1 MFATLLGGLPRPP
14 APAPAPSRD
23 EPEPG
28 GGTGPTDELNS
39 RVRLAVRAQ
48 EEAGLEPITDGR
60 LRDPGFERLIAALA
74 VPARNASATLS
85 GAQSA
90 ESITVDAWRFAGALT
105 DRAVK
110 QALPGPYTLGRIGME
125 PARRVSERAQR
136 LMGTAKQRERERARE
151 REGARDRERRTMA
164 AAESLHGV
172 ATALAAAGCPLIEI
186 EELDTDLIG
195 GDESERRLFRDAH
208 RRLTDGVLGT
218 HLSLSIVGG
227 SAAGAGVATILDAPY
242 ASIAVDLIAGPENWN
257 VVTRATSDRGV
268 VVGVLAAR
276 EPDEP
281 REVLLWAAHYAA
293 STGGRGPA
301 RVGLGSAGG
310 YANLTWEAALR
321 KMRLLGEA
329 ARLADLPPSEE
340 LARSLDPASIS
351 ARRAGLGHGAP
362 RPPGRRAPKP
372 PRR

>member
-1 MFATLLGGLPRPP
+1 
-14 APAPAPSRD
+14 
-23 EPEPG
+23 
-28 GGTGPTDELNS
+28 
-39 RVRLAVRAQ
+39 
-48 EEAGLEPITDGR
+48 
-60 LRDPGFERLIAALA
+60 
-74 VPARNASATLS
+74 
-85 GAQSA
+85 
-90 ESITVDAWRFAGALT
+90 
-105 DRAVK
+105 
-110 QALPGPYTLGRIGME
+110 
-125 PARRVSERAQR
+125 
-136 LMGTAKQRERERARE
+136 
-151 REGARDRERRTMA
+151 MA
-164 AAESLHGV
+164 AAEGLRSV
-172 ATALAAAGCPLIEI
+172 VEALAAAGCPLIEI
-186 EELDTDLIG
+186 EELDTQLIG
-195 GDESERRLFRDAH
+195 DDETERKLFRQAH
-208 RRLTDGVLGT
+208 RRLTEGIQGT

-227 SAAGAGVATILDAPY
+227 SAAGAGVETILDAPY
-242 ASIAVDLIAGPENWN
+242 ASLAVDLIAGPENWN
-257 VVTRATSDRGV
+257 LVTRAPADRGI

-276 EPDEP
+276 EPDES

-362 RPPGRRAPKP
+362 RRPGRGVPRS